1 MAFLENY
8 VCPHKLLI
16 VCPVVGRPYIARK
29 LIHEDERKGH
39 QMVYNLRD
47 IVGGCVEQ
55 VNNNKWFIHPFFA
68 TDDKKWGWVD
78 RFVKSLRK
86 NQYKLWVND
95 CGSMTEEPNMAMCY
109 KTTNFDSLKNKR
121 YVTRE
126 DFEQCEEEIRPIFGR
141 CAIEVKGEYVFNFE
155 KDNQL
160 QLRYVDSDEPMYSEP
175 EDDIDESDP
184 YSEEKAYDEYKGK

>member
-55 VNNNKWFIHPFFA
+55 VNNNKWFIPPFF
-68 TDDKKWGWVD
+68 
-78 RFVKSLRK
+78 
-86 NQYKLWVND
+86 
-95 CGSMTEEPNMAMCY
+95 AMCY